1 MSINRISGMDHIT
14 YQYPDAYSPYGHPS
28 LNNII
33 HVSISAEPERK
44 QGCIWLING
53 EKCKKECVPL
63 IFYCQDHRD
72 IPDITRVIHDPLTTC
87 IKRK

>member
-1 MSINRISGMDHIT
+1 MDHIT
-14 YQYPDAYSPYGHPS
+14 YQYPDAYSPYGRPS
-28 LNNII
+28 SNNII

-53 EKCKKECVPL
+53 EKCKKECVPS
-63 IFYCQDHRD
+63 IFYCQDHKD

>member
-1 MSINRISGMDHIT
+1 MDHIT
-14 YQYPDAYSPYGHPS
+14 YQYPDAYSPYGRPS
-28 LNNII
+28 SNDHV

-53 EKCKKECVPL
+53 EKCKKECVPS
-63 IFYCQDHRD
+63 IFYCQDHKD

>member
-1 MSINRISGMDHIT
+1 MDHIT
-14 YQYPDAYSPYGHPS
+14 YQYPDAYSPYGRPS
-28 LNNII
+28 SNNII

-53 EKCKKECVPL
+53 EKCKKECVPS
-63 IFYCQDHRD
+63 IFYCQDHKD
-72 IPDITRVIHDPLTTC
+72 IPNIPRVIHDPLTMC

>member
-1 MSINRISGMDHIT
+1 MDHMT
-14 YQYPDAYSPYGHPS
+14 YQYPDAYSPYGRPS
-28 LNNII
+28 SNNNI

-53 EKCKKECVPL
+53 EKCKKECVPS
-63 IFYCQDHRD
+63 IFYCQDHKD

>member
-1 MSINRISGMDHIT
+1 MDHIT
-14 YQYPDAYSPYGHPS
+14 YQYPDAYSPYGQPS
-28 LNNII
+28 SNNII

-53 EKCKKECVPL
+53 EKCKKECVPF
-63 IFYCQDHRD
+63 IFYCQDHKD
-72 IPDITRVIHDPLTTC
+72 IPHIPRVIHDPLTTC

>member
-1 MSINRISGMDHIT
+1 LSINRISGMDHIT
-14 YQYPDAYSPYGHPS
+14 YQYPDAYSPYGRPS
-28 LNNII
+28 SNNII

-63 IFYCQDHRD
+63 IFYCQDHKD

>member
-1 MSINRISGMDHIT
+1 MDHMT
-14 YQYPDAYSPYGHPS
+14 YQYPDAYSPYGRPS
-28 LNNII
+28 SNNII

-53 EKCKKECVPL
+53 EKCKKECVPS
-63 IFYCQDHRD
+63 IFYCQDHKD